1 MVGTW
6 ILHSLAVCL
15 CESSPVC
22 TSFCDS
28 VHWRKKTEKYC
39 TLIVYCWWTN
49 LCTGWS
55 AKFSTSQ
62 QSQYLNHT
70 VTSSFYSSLI
80 RIQNLFFHSPHPK
93 VLPYNFPTKKT
104 SATFTNGDHQGSH
117 RFTGGSNHRGLTGQ
131 LVTVKMNNGQMW
143 EGNFHACSCEGE
155 KRWNRGSPR
164 GWDILNMGRSSL
176 IRLIEVL
183 QKQLFYIY

>member
-1 MVGTW
+1 VQDF
-6 ILHSLAVCL
+6 VQ
-15 CESSPVC
+15 
-22 TSFCDS
+22 
-28 VHWRKKTEKYC
+28 EKYHC
-39 TLIVYCWWTN
+39 HIQFLLIFDQNPEPV
-49 LCTGWS
+49 
-55 AKFSTSQ
+55 FSFPTSQ
-62 QSQYLNHT
+62 GA
-70 VTSSFYSSLI
+70 SL
-80 RIQNLFFHSPHPK
+80 QLSN
-93 VLPYNFPTKKT
+93 KKT
-104 SATFTNGDHQGSH
+104 SAAFTNGDHQGSH

-183 QKQLFYIY
+183 QKQVFYIY